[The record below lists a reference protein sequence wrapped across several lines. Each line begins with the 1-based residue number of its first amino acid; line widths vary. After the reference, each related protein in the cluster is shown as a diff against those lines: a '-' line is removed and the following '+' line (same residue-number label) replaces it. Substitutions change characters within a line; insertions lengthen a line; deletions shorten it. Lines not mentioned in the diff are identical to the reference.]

1 MVSRLLSFAGAIV
14 VTPEIAAPLHA
25 LTAATAHQISD
36 DLSTSTIGS
45 GSVYSEP
52 NP

>member
-1 MVSRLLSFAGAIV
+1 MVSRLLSFAGTIV
-14 VTPEIAAPLHA
+14 VTTEMAALHHA
-25 LTAATAHQISD
+25 LTAATARQISD

-45 GSVYSEP
+45 GSVYCKP

>member
-1 MVSRLLSFAGAIV
+1 MVSSLLSFTGAIV
-14 VTPEIAAPLHA
+14 VTPEMAALHHA
-25 LTAATAHQISD
+25 LTAATARQISD